1 MKKIHGLELTKDF
14 KQDVDW
20 HCSHEPQ
27 FLFPALDSSKV
38 RSLHG
43 SPVSIAL
50 FFSSA
55 VATWRLP
62 EWLLC
67 RMVGVQG
74 QGVDF
79 QSFLL
84 NVKTSGELQGVYFQ
98 SLAFSVFSFNRADVR
113 CIYGAR
119 MGREREVWNCWSL

>member
-1 MKKIHGLELTKDF
+1 MSIGIAVMNLNF
-14 KQDVDW
+14 
-20 HCSHEPQ
+20 S
-27 FLFPALDSSKV
+27 FLPLIPAKFVVCMGVLF
-38 RSLHG
+38 
-43 SPVSIAL
+43 SIAL

-55 VATWRLP
+55 DATWRLP

-84 NVKTSGELQGVYFQ
+84 NVQTSGELQGGLL
-98 SLAFSVFSFNRADVR
+98 SISCFSVFSFNRADVR

-119 MGREREVWNCWSL
+119 TGREREVWNCWSL